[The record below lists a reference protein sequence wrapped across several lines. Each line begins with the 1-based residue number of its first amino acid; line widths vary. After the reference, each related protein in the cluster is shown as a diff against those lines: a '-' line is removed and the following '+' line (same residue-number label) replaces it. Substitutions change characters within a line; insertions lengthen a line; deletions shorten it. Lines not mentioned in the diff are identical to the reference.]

1 LSGHQGGHLAIALPG
16 SDEALIDLLN
26 RLCRHRLCRLVA
38 AAVLS
43 LPWHAAM
50 AGEASDEFDRQLF
63 KSRFEHEVAF
73 REAAIHVAWG
83 AEPLCDD
90 TTEVEPFS
98 LWSTHTMRKAL
109 PDRDRLLL
117 KQATGMDDQWRIV
130 WLDESAPDELKLGDA
145 VAAINDRSLGGG
157 STHFDMVA
165 LLRGG
170 SPLSVD
176 DQGYW
181 ALVRS
186 ARQDAVDGKPMVL
199 TLADGR
205 RVKVPTQTG
214 CAGSVTATAFD
225 TEPERLVRHG
235 VELVKLPGNA
245 LMEARSRDEYRWLA
259 AFGTYFMASEHALVR
274 QQKADGVGTAFL
286 IGRILTVTV
295 PGAGLLLSAVEDQ
308 TQREIMVDGLVG
320 GADLFANEVTMALG
334 GDPSAGLRLND
345 RLRQR
350 SIAVD
355 VVHMTD
361 FRRSNVAL
369 HVGKLQAIAAAREKA
384 EREEARREEA
394 VQRDPA
400 TPDGGKSDLPPA
412 RSN

>member
-1 LSGHQGGHLAIALPG
+1 
-16 SDEALIDLLN
+16 LIDRLN
-26 RLCRHRLCRLVA
+26 RLFRHRLCRLIA
-38 AAVLS
+38 ATALS
-43 LPWHAAM
+43 GPWLPAL

-73 REAAIHVAWG
+73 REAAMHVAWG

-90 TTEVEPFS
+90 TTEIETFS

-145 VAAINDRSLGGG
+145 VAAINDRPLGGG
-157 STHFDMVA
+157 STHFDMAA

-181 ALVRS
+181 ALIRS
-186 ARQDAVDGKPMVL
+186 ARKDAVEGKPMML
-199 TLADGR
+199 TLVDGR
-205 RVKVPTQTG
+205 RFKVPTQTG

-274 QQKADGVGTAFL
+274 QQKSDGVGTAFL
-286 IGRILTVTV
+286 IGRILTVAV

-334 GDPSAGLRLND
+334 GDPAAGLRLND

-350 SIAVD
+350 GIAVD

-369 HVGKLQAIAAAREKA
+369 HVSKLQAIAAARDKA

-394 VQRDPA
+394 AQRVPA
-400 TPDGGKSDLPPA
+400 TPDGSKPTLPPA
-412 RSN
+412 GSN